1 MLFSYVQR
9 IKTIGVAATV
19 MLAIPFASAE
29 EPPANKDFGFS
40 FTPDG
45 KTAAFYTYRNNKLPD
60 ILLRHQ
66 NGAEVNLTNRL
77 DTWDIEPNFSP
88 DGSKIIYSSGVDM
101 ASLSLRIMNA
111 DGSDDRVFYDSD
123 DNEVAA
129 NWSPDGTMVMFSAF
143 NNDERTNKIYLADTH
158 GNNVRVLT
166 ENLPGQS
173 SNASWSA
180 DSKHIL
186 FANRPDEKAPRDIYQ
201 MDYDGNNLKRLTHDS
216 MSQSAPIYSPD
227 GHHIIYTGQ
236 IDDGYSQIYMMPVG
250 GLKEGQKPLQ
260 LTQTSAAYHYFLS
273 LKPDNNHIAFSQG
286 DWEKGFS
293 LVTIPAPH

>member
-1 MLFSYVQR
+1 MLLSYLQKVTF
-9 IKTIGVAATV
+9 IGTATIIITASF
-19 MLAIPFASAE
+19 AIAE
-29 EPPANKDFGFS
+29 SLPAHKDFGFS

-45 KTAAFYTYRNNKLPD
+45 KTAAFYTYRENKLPD
-60 ILLRHQ
+60 IFIRTQ
-66 NGAEVNLTNRL
+66 SGTDINLTNRL
-77 DTWDIEPNFSP
+77 NTWDIEPEFSP

-111 DGSDDRVFYDSD
+111 DGSNDRVFYDGK

-143 NNDERTNKIYLADTH
+143 NNNERSNKIYLADTN
-158 GNNVRVLT
+158 GGNVRVLT
-166 ENLPGQS
+166 DNLPGQS

-201 MDYDGNNLKRLTHDS
+201 MDYDGSNLKRLTHDAI
-216 MSQSAPIYSPD
+216 SQAAPIYSPGGD
-227 GHHIIYTGQ
+227 HIIYTGQ
-236 IDDGYSQIYMMPVG
+236 IGDGFSQIYMMP
-250 GLKEGQKPLQ
+250 LEGISDGEKPQQ
-260 LTQTSAAYHYFLS
+260 LTHTVAAFHYFLS

-293 LVTIPAPH
+293 LVTMPLPH